1 MRERSAMALFQGRS
15 KRKPTGGRLRP
26 HRSKRRAEIGRELQ
40 QTRIGEKRQ
49 KFARARG
56 GDRKVRLL
64 RSNYAAVT
72 DPTKGKTARAKILD
86 VIENPANP
94 HYVRQ
99 NIITR
104 GAVIETDA
112 GRARVTSRP
121 GQHGVISAV
130 LITD

>member
-1 MRERSAMALFQGRS
+1 MALWQGRS
-15 KRKPTGGRLRP
+15 KRKPTGGRRRP

-40 QTRIGEKRQ
+40 QTRLGEKRQ

-56 GDRKVRLL
+56 GGRKVRLL
-64 RSNYAAVT
+64 RSDYAGVT
-72 DPTKGKTARAKILD
+72 DPVKGKTTQAKILD

-99 NIITR
+99 NIVTR

>member
-1 MRERSAMALFQGRS
+1 
-15 KRKPTGGRLRP
+15 
-26 HRSKRRAEIGRELQ
+26 LQ

-99 NIITR
+99 NIVTR

>member
-1 MRERSAMALFQGRS
+1 M
-15 KRKPTGGRLRP
+15 
-26 HRSKRRAEIGRELQ
+26 
-40 QTRIGEKRQ
+40 
-49 KFARARG
+49 
-56 GDRKVRLL
+56 
-64 RSNYAAVT
+64 
-72 DPTKGKTARAKILD
+72 KILD

-99 NIITR
+99 NIVTR
-104 GAVIETDA
+104 GAIIETDA

>member
-1 MRERSAMALFQGRS
+1 VRERLAMALFQGRS

-40 QTRIGEKRQ
+40 QTRVGEERQ

-56 GDRKVRLL
+56 GNRKVRLL
-64 RSNYAAVT
+64 RSNFASVT
-72 DPTKGKTARAKILD
+72 DSAKGKTFRAKILD
-86 VIENPANP
+86 VIENPTNP

-99 NIITR
+99 NIVTR
-104 GAVIETDA
+104 GAIIETDA
-112 GRARVTSRP
+112 GRAQVTSRP
-121 GQHGVISAV
+121 GQHGVISAI

>member
-1 MRERSAMALFQGRS
+1 M
-15 KRKPTGGRLRP
+15 
-26 HRSKRRAEIGRELQ
+26 
-40 QTRIGEKRQ
+40 
-49 KFARARG
+49 
-56 GDRKVRLL
+56 
-64 RSNYAAVT
+64 T
-72 DPTKGKTARAKILD
+72 DPVKGKTAQAKILD

-99 NIITR
+99 NIVTR
-104 GAVIETDA
+104 SAIIETDA